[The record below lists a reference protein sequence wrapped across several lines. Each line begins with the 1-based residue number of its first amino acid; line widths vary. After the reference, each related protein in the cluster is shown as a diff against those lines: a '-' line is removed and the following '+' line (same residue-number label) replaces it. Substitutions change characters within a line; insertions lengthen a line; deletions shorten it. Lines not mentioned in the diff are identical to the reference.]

1 MTNKQSS
8 DITDFIEQAKENSL
22 DSLDFTQ
29 MSFIIEEVVGSD
41 KDYSHPLLDELGA
54 CLRASY
60 PEQYDEL
67 VNEMRDAPRQ
77 VMRKLRAGYE
87 NAA

>member
-1 MTNKQSS
+1 MTNKQAS
-8 DITDFIEQAKENSL
+8 DIMDFIEQAKENSL

-29 MSFIIEEVVGSD
+29 MSFIIEEVVGD
-41 KDYSHPLLDELGA
+41 NRDYSHPLLDELGA

-77 VMRKLRAGYE
+77 VMGQLEYGKV
-87 NAA
+87 

>member
-1 MTNKQSS
+1 MTNKQAS
-8 DITDFIEQAKENSL
+8 DIMDFIEQAKENSL

-29 MSFIIEEVVGSD
+29 MSFIIEEVVGD
-41 KDYSHPLLDELGA
+41 NRDYSHPLLDELGA

-77 VMRKLRAGYE
+77 VMGQLEYGKA
-87 NAA
+87 

>member
-1 MTNKQSS
+1 MTNKQAS

-29 MSFIIEEVVGSD
+29 MSFIIEEVVGD
-41 KDYSHPLLDELGA
+41 NRDYSHPLLDELGA

-77 VMRKLRAGYE
+77 VMGQLEYGKA
-87 NAA
+87 

>member
-41 KDYSHPLLDELGA
+41 GDYSHPLLDELGA

>member
-1 MTNKQSS
+1 MTNKQTY
-8 DITDFIEQAKENSL
+8 DIMDFTEQAREKCL
-22 DSLDFTQ
+22 DSLDFAQ
-29 MSFIIEEVVGSD
+29 ISFIIEEVVGD
-41 KDYSHPLLDELGA
+41 NKDYSHPLLDELGA

-87 NAA
+87 LEI